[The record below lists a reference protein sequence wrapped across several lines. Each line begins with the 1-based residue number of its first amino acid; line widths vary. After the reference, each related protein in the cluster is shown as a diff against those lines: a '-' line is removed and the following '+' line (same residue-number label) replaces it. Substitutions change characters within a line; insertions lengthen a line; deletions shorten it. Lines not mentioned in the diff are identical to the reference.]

1 MLSSACSIWVY
12 PSPIKQ
18 QEEVT
23 DMDKEQFK
31 DMAQSVIDGEVED
44 AERLARQA
52 IEQGVDPLDAINQG
66 FVVGVNHVG
75 EGYAA
80 GEMFLPDLVLAGEA
94 MKAAVAVLEPEM
106 KRRGTKRQML
116 GTVVMGTV
124 EGDIHDIGKTLVAT
138 MLSATGF
145 QVYDLGVDVPVATFL
160 EKARKVNADVV
171 GLSALL
177 TTTMVK
183 QKTVIEALEEAGLRR
198 QVKVMVGG
206 APVTRSWA
214 EEIGADGYSED
225 AIGAVA
231 VAKELVGA

>member
-1 MLSSACSIWVY
+1 
-12 PSPIKQ
+12 
-18 QEEVT
+18 
-23 DMDKEQFK
+23 MDKELFES
-31 DMAQSVIDGEVED
+31 MAQSVIDGEVED

-66 FVVGVNHVG
+66 FVIGVNHVG
-75 EGYAA
+75 AEYAA

-106 KRRGTKRQML
+106 QRRGTKRQML
-116 GTVVMGTV
+116 GTVVIGTV

-138 MLSATGF
+138 MLSASGF
-145 QVYDLGVDVPVATFL
+145 QVYDMGVDVPIQTFL
-160 EKARKVNADVV
+160 DKARETSADVV

-183 QKTVIEALEEAGLRR
+183 QKGVIEALEEAGLRP
-198 QVKVMVGG
+198 QIKVMVGG
-206 APVTRSWA
+206 APVTRTWA
-214 EEIGADGYSED
+214 EEIGADGFSED

-231 VAKELVGA
+231 VAKELVGV